1 MKRKKL
7 SKSQY
12 MRRKRK
18 TPVMKANKKVL
29 YTSSVALSLFATG
42 ITAPNVF
49 ALDWNPRSVSEISQE
64 IEDKGGKLTYTVKYG
79 DTLSA
84 IAEAMNIDLDIL
96 AQVNQIADVNLIFP
110 DTVLTTTVDQNHQVT
125 QIEIQA
131 PVQEEA
137 TENTVQATVDIAA
150 NEITVDDTVIP
161 LESTDAPSSS
171 ASITEVSVETPVE
184 EAPVTEVPVET
195 PVEEAPITEISVKT
209 PVEKA
214 PITEVSVEAPVEEA
228 PVTEVPVETPLEETP
243 VEEVPVTEVS
253 VETPVEEA
261 PVTEVPVET
270 PLEETPVEEVPV
282 TEVSVETP
290 VEEAPVTEGPAETP
304 VEEALVTEVPA
315 ETPVEEAP
323 VAEVNSVEAAPVTST
338 PAASTAT
345 TVATVSTT
353 SSSTTSSYDVGLQP
367 QVAAFRAEVANAFGI
382 TSFSGYRAGDTGDH
396 GKGLAIDFMVP
407 QSSALGDQVAAY
419 AAANLASKNIS
430 YIIWKQ
436 RFYSPYA
443 SIYGPAYTW
452 NLMPD
457 RGSITENHYDH
468 VHVSFNQ

>member
-29 YTSSVALSLFATG
+29 YTSSLALSLFATG
-42 ITAPNVF
+42 ITASNVF

-137 TENTVQATVDIAA
+137 AENTVQATVDIAA
-150 NEITVDDTVIP
+150 NEITVNDTVIP
-161 LESTDAPSSS
+161 LESTDASSSS
-171 ASITEVSVETPVE
+171 ASI
-184 EAPVTEVPVET
+184 
-195 PVEEAPITEISVKT
+195 
-209 PVEKA
+209 
-214 PITEVSVEAPVEEA
+214 
-228 PVTEVPVETPLEETP
+228 
-243 VEEVPVTEVS
+243 TEVS

-290 VEEAPVTEGPAETP
+290 VEEAPVTEVPVETPVEEAPITEVSVETPVEEALVTEVPVETP

-315 ETPVEEAP
+315 ETPVEESP
-323 VAEVNSVEAAPVTST
+323 VAEVNSVEAAPVTPT
-338 PAASTAT
+338 PAVSTAT

>member
-7 SKSQY
+7 SKSQH

-29 YTSSVALSLFATG
+29 YTSSLALSLFATG

-49 ALDWNPRSVSEISQE
+49 ALDWTPRSVSEISQE

-137 TENTVQATVDIAA
+137 AENTVQATVDIAA

-184 EAPVTEVPVET
+184 EAP
-195 PVEEAPITEISVKT
+195 A
-209 PVEKA
+209 
-214 PITEVSVEAPVEEA
+214 
-228 PVTEVPVETPLEETP
+228 
-243 VEEVPVTEVS
+243 
-253 VETPVEEA
+253 
-261 PVTEVPVET
+261 TEVPVET

-304 VEEALVTEVPA
+304 VEEA
-315 ETPVEEAP
+315 P
-323 VAEVNSVEAAPVTST
+323 VAEVNSVEAAPVTPT

-457 RGSITENHYDH
+457 RGSITENHCDH

>member
-7 SKSQY
+7 SKSQH

-29 YTSSVALSLFATG
+29 YTSSLALSLFATG

-49 ALDWNPRSVSEISQE
+49 ALDWTPRSVSEISQE

-137 TENTVQATVDIAA
+137 AENTVQATVDIAA

-195 PVEEAPITEISVKT
+195 P
-209 PVEKA
+209 
-214 PITEVSVEAPVEEA
+214 
-228 PVTEVPVETPLEETP
+228 LEETP

-261 PVTEVPVET
+261 PVTEVP
-270 PLEETPVEEVPV
+270 
-282 TEVSVETP
+282 
-290 VEEAPVTEGPAETP
+290 
-304 VEEALVTEVPA
+304 A

-323 VAEVNSVEAAPVTST
+323 VAEVNSVEAAPVTPT

-457 RGSITENHYDH
+457 RGSITENHCDH

>member
-29 YTSSVALSLFATG
+29 YTSSLALSLFATG

-49 ALDWNPRSVSEISQE
+49 ALDWTPRSVSEISQE

-137 TENTVQATVDIAA
+137 DENTVQATVDIAA

-184 EAPVTEVPVET
+184 E
-195 PVEEAPITEISVKT
+195 
-209 PVEKA
+209 
-214 PITEVSVEAPVEEA
+214 
-228 PVTEVPVETPLEETP
+228 
-243 VEEVPVTEVS
+243 VPVTEVS

-270 PLEETPVEEVPV
+270 P
-282 TEVSVETP
+282 
-290 VEEAPVTEGPAETP
+290 
-304 VEEALVTEVPA
+304 
-315 ETPVEEAP
+315 
-323 VAEVNSVEAAPVTST
+323 
-338 PAASTAT
+338 
-345 TVATVSTT
+345 
-353 SSSTTSSYDVGLQP
+353 
-367 QVAAFRAEVANAFGI
+367 
-382 TSFSGYRAGDTGDH
+382 
-396 GKGLAIDFMVP
+396 
-407 QSSALGDQVAAY
+407 
-419 AAANLASKNIS
+419 
-430 YIIWKQ
+430 
-436 RFYSPYA
+436 
-443 SIYGPAYTW
+443 
-452 NLMPD
+452 
-457 RGSITENHYDH
+457 
-468 VHVSFNQ
+468 

>member
-29 YTSSVALSLFATG
+29 YASSLALSLFATG

-49 ALDWNPRSVSEISQE
+49 ALDWTPRSVSEISQE

-137 TENTVQATVDIAA
+137 AENTVQATVDIAA

-195 PVEEAPITEISVKT
+195 P
-209 PVEKA
+209 
-214 PITEVSVEAPVEEA
+214 
-228 PVTEVPVETPLEETP
+228 LEETP

-253 VETPVEEA
+253 VET
-261 PVTEVPVET
+261 
-270 PLEETPVEEVPV
+270 L
-282 TEVSVETP
+282 

-323 VAEVNSVEAAPVTST
+323 VAEVKSVEAAPVTPT
-338 PAASTAT
+338 PAASTTT

-419 AAANLASKNIS
+419 AAANVASKNIS

>member
-29 YTSSVALSLFATG
+29 YTSSLALSLFATG

-49 ALDWNPRSVSEISQE
+49 ALDWTPRSVSEISQE

-84 IAEAMNIDLDIL
+84 IAEAMNIDLDII
-96 AQVNQIADVNLIFP
+96 AQINQIVDVNLIFP

-195 PVEEAPITEISVKT
+195 P
-209 PVEKA
+209 
-214 PITEVSVEAPVEEA
+214 
-228 PVTEVPVETPLEETP
+228 
-243 VEEVPVTEVS
+243 
-253 VETPVEEA
+253 
-261 PVTEVPVET
+261 
-270 PLEETPVEEVPV
+270 LEETPVEEVPV

-304 VEEALVTEVPA
+304 VEEA
-315 ETPVEEAP
+315 P
-323 VAEVNSVEAAPVTST
+323 VAEVNSVEAAPVTPT

-430 YIIWKQ
+430 YIIWIQ

>member
-29 YTSSVALSLFATG
+29 YTSSLALSLFATG

-49 ALDWNPRSVSEISQE
+49 ALDWTPRSVSEISQE

-137 TENTVQATVDIAA
+137 AENTVQATVDIAA
-150 NEITVDDTVIP
+150 NEITVDDTVIT

-171 ASITEVSVETPVE
+171 ASI
-184 EAPVTEVPVET
+184 
-195 PVEEAPITEISVKT
+195 
-209 PVEKA
+209 
-214 PITEVSVEAPVEEA
+214 
-228 PVTEVPVETPLEETP
+228 
-243 VEEVPVTEVS
+243 TEVS

-315 ETPVEEAP
+315 ETPVEEALVTEVPAETPVEEAP
-323 VAEVNSVEAAPVTST
+323 VAEVNSVEAAPVTPT

>member
-7 SKSQY
+7 SKSQH

-29 YTSSVALSLFATG
+29 YTSSLALSLFATG

-49 ALDWNPRSVSEISQE
+49 ALDWTPRSVSEISQE

-137 TENTVQATVDIAA
+137 AENTVQATVDIAA

-195 PVEEAPITEISVKT
+195 P
-209 PVEKA
+209 
-214 PITEVSVEAPVEEA
+214 
-228 PVTEVPVETPLEETP
+228 LEETP

-253 VETPVEEA
+253 VET
-261 PVTEVPVET
+261 
-270 PLEETPVEEVPV
+270 L
-282 TEVSVETP
+282 

-323 VAEVNSVEAAPVTST
+323 VAEVNSVEAAPVTPT

>member
-29 YTSSVALSLFATG
+29 YTSSLALSLFATG

-137 TENTVQATVDIAA
+137 AENTVQATVDIAA

-184 EAPVTEVPVET
+184 EAP
-195 PVEEAPITEISVKT
+195 A
-209 PVEKA
+209 
-214 PITEVSVEAPVEEA
+214 
-228 PVTEVPVETPLEETP
+228 TEVPVETPLEETP

-253 VETPVEEA
+253 VET
-261 PVTEVPVET
+261 
-270 PLEETPVEEVPV
+270 L
-282 TEVSVETP
+282 

-323 VAEVNSVEAAPVTST
+323 VAEVNSVEAAPVTPT

-353 SSSTTSSYDVGLQP
+353 SSSTTSSYVVGLQP
-367 QVAAFRAEVANAFGI
+367 QVAAFRAEVANSFGI

>member
-29 YTSSVALSLFATG
+29 YTSSLALSLFATG

-49 ALDWNPRSVSEISQE
+49 ALDWTPRSVSEISQE

-137 TENTVQATVDIAA
+137 AENTVQATVDIAA

-195 PVEEAPITEISVKT
+195 P
-209 PVEKA
+209 
-214 PITEVSVEAPVEEA
+214 
-228 PVTEVPVETPLEETP
+228 LEETP

-253 VETPVEEA
+253 VET
-261 PVTEVPVET
+261 
-270 PLEETPVEEVPV
+270 L
-282 TEVSVETP
+282 
-290 VEEAPVTEGPAETP
+290 VEEAPVTEGPAETPVEEALVTEVPAETP

-323 VAEVNSVEAAPVTST
+323 VAEVNSVEAAPVTPT

>member
-29 YTSSVALSLFATG
+29 YTSSLALSLFATG
-42 ITAPNVF
+42 ITASNVF

-137 TENTVQATVDIAA
+137 AENTVQATVDIAA
-150 NEITVDDTVIP
+150 NEITVNDTVIP

-171 ASITEVSVETPVE
+171 ASITEVSVET
-184 EAPVTEVPVET
+184 
-195 PVEEAPITEISVKT
+195 
-209 PVEKA
+209 
-214 PITEVSVEAPVEEA
+214 PVEEA

-282 TEVSVETP
+282 TEVSVETL

-315 ETPVEEAP
+315 ETLVEEAP
-323 VAEVNSVEAAPVTST
+323 VAEVNSVEAAPVTPT

-419 AAANLASKNIS
+419 AVANVASKNIS

>member
-29 YTSSVALSLFATG
+29 YTSSLALSLFATG

-49 ALDWNPRSVSEISQE
+49 ALDWTPRSVSEISQE

-137 TENTVQATVDIAA
+137 AENTVQATVDIAA
-150 NEITVDDTVIP
+150 NEITVDDTVIT

-184 EAPVTEVPVET
+184 EAPVTEV
-195 PVEEAPITEISVKT
+195 SVKT
-209 PVEKA
+209 
-214 PITEVSVEAPVEEA
+214 S
-228 PVTEVPVETPLEETP
+228 
-243 VEEVPVTEVS
+243 
-253 VETPVEEA
+253 
-261 PVTEVPVET
+261 
-270 PLEETPVEEVPV
+270 
-282 TEVSVETP
+282 

-323 VAEVNSVEAAPVTST
+323 IADVNSVEAAPVTPT